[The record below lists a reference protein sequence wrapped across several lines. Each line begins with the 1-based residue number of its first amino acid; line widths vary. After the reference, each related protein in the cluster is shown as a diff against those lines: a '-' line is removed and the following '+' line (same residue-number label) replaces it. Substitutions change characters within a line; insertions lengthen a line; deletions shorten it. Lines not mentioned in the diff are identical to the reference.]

1 MELTNVKNLVVGVD
15 IGVAVTT
22 YAVVDLRGEII
33 AQDTFNTRDY
43 PSIDNYLAVLCDRI
57 LNLVEA
63 NGGYEAVRSVGVCC
77 SSSNFL
83 TGCIENASNLAW
95 KGIIPLAALM
105 RDRLGLAVA
114 LGNNTQCTA
123 LGEQAFGAAH
133 GMKDFVIITLGHG
146 LGSCFFS
153 NGRVHLGN
161 KGFAGEVGHTC
172 VVPDGRQCGC
182 GNKGCLEAYCAHKG
196 IIRTAEELM
205 AESQEPSLMRGLKDL
220 TPEIIASLC
229 DQGDRLAIE
238 TFRRTG
244 DMLGR
249 GMANYA
255 SILNP
260 EAIILAGGIR
270 HAGKWLLEP
279 TEEAFEKYVFHN
291 IKGQTKII
299 VSSLKDGERDV
310 LGASV
315 LAWQVK
321 EYSLF
326 L

>member
-1 MELTNVKNLVVGVD
+1 MELTNVKHLVVGVD
-15 IGVAVTT
+15 IGVDTTT

-33 AQDTFNTRDY
+33 AQDTFKTSDY
-43 PSIDNYLAVLCDRI
+43 PNIDNYLSVLCGKI
-57 LNLVEA
+57 IQLVEG

-77 SSSNFL
+77 PSSNFL
-83 TGCIENASNLAW
+83 TGCIENAANLAW

-114 LGNNTQCTA
+114 VGNNTQCTA

-146 LGSCFFS
+146 MGSCFFT
-153 NGRVHLGN
+153 NGKVNLGN

-172 VVPDGRQCGC
+172 VVPNGRVCGC
-182 GNKGCLEAYCAHKG
+182 GNQGCLEAYCAHKG
-196 IIRTAEELM
+196 IILTAQELM
-205 AESQEPSLMRGLKDL
+205 EESSEPSLMRQVKDL
-220 TPEIIASLC
+220 TPKVITELC
-229 DQGDRLAIE
+229 DKGDRLAIE
-238 TFRRTG
+238 TYRRTG
-244 DMLGR
+244 EMLGR
-249 GMANYA
+249 GLANYA

-260 EAIILAGGIR
+260 EAIILTGGVR
-270 HAGKWLLEP
+270 YAGKWLLEP
-279 TEEAFEKYVFHN
+279 LEENFEKYVFHN

-326 L
+326 I

>member
-1 MELTNVKNLVVGVD
+1 MELTSVKNLVVGVD

-33 AQDTFNTRDY
+33 AQDSFATSDY
-43 PSIDNYLAVLCDRI
+43 PNIDNYLAVLCDKI
-57 LNLVEA
+57 IMQMEA
-63 NGGYEAVRSVGVCC
+63 NGGYESVRSVGVCC
-77 SSSNFL
+77 PSSNFL

-133 GMKDFVIITLGHG
+133 GMKDFIIVTLGHG
-146 LGSCFFS
+146 MGSCFFS
-153 NGRVHLGN
+153 NGKVHLGN

-172 VVPDGRQCGC
+172 VVPEGRECGC

-196 IIRTAEELM
+196 IIRTAKELLEE
-205 AESQEPSLMRGLKDL
+205 SVEPSLMRQVEAL
-220 TPEIIASLC
+220 TPKIISELC
-229 DQGDRLAIE
+229 GQGDKLAIE
-238 TFRRTG
+238 TMRRTG
-244 DMLGR
+244 EMLGR
-249 GMANYA
+249 GLANYA

-260 EAIILAGGIR
+260 EAIILTGGIR

-279 TEEAFEKYVFHN
+279 AEEAFERHVFRN

>member
-1 MELTNVKNLVVGVD
+1 MELTSVKNLVVGVD

-22 YAVVDLRGEII
+22 YAVVDLRGEIV
-33 AQDTFNTRDY
+33 AHDSFSTLDY
-43 PSIDNYLAVLCDRI
+43 PSIDNYLAVLCDKI
-57 LNLVEA
+57 IQLVEA
-63 NGGYEAVRSVGVCC
+63 NGGYQAVRSVGVCC
-77 SSSNFL
+77 PSSNFL

-114 LGNNTQCTA
+114 VGNNTQCTA

-133 GMKDFVIITLGHG
+133 GMKDFVIITMGHG

-153 NGRVHLGN
+153 NGKVHLGN

-182 GNKGCLEAYCAHKG
+182 GNQGCLEAYCAHKG
-196 IIRTAEELM
+196 IIRTARELLDN
-205 AESQEPSLMRGLKDL
+205 STEPSLMRDVEELSPKVIAGLC
-220 TPEIIASLC
+220 E
-229 DQGDRLAIE
+229 QGDKLAIE
-238 TFRRTG
+238 TYRITG

-249 GMANYA
+249 GLANYA

-260 EAIILAGGIR
+260 EAIILTGGIR

-279 TEEAFEKYVFHN
+279 TEEAFEKHVFHN
-291 IKGQTKII
+291 IQGQTKII